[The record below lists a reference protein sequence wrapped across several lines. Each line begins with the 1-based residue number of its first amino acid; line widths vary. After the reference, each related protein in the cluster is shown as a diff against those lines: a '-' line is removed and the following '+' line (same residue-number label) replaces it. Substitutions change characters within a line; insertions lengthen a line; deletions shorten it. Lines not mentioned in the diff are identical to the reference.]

1 MRRVVTTVMTLTLGL
16 GACSSDAAPATVS
29 SAPVVSFATVAVPSS
44 VATAISDVAATV
56 ESGPPLSNDSPLT
69 QPPATTLQPAP
80 TTPLRASSV
89 TVEELGPVAAAVDVA
104 TRTGDELL
112 YVVSQTGS
120 VSALSVSSGEISE
133 VLTLS
138 TDELASGGEQGL
150 LGLTFSPNGKLAYIN
165 YTNADGDTEISE
177 YEVDDKGLFNAA
189 SKRLLLTIDQPYANH
204 NGGGI
209 ELGPDGLLYIGTG
222 DGGAGGDPER
232 RALNLGSLLGKML
245 RIDPVPD
252 ENGNGYSI
260 PSDNPFVGVD
270 GARPEIWAVGL
281 RNPWRFSFDRATN
294 DLWIA
299 DVGQNDWEEID
310 VAWAQDGGGAGMN
323 FGWSAFEGTHRY
335 NEDQSATGVTP
346 PVYEYR
352 HGEMGCSISGGV
364 LYRGEAIP
372 ALKGRYVYG
381 DYCTGQIRALALNA
395 DGTAST
401 EVAFDAKVEGLS
413 SINQDANGEL
423 IITSVLNG
431 AVLAL
436 RVV

>member
-1 MRRVVTTVMTLTLGL
+1 MTTVITLTLGL
-16 GACSSDAAPATVS
+16 GACSSDSPATVS
-29 SAPVVSFATVAVPSS
+29 SGPGGSLATVAVPGSVGTPSS
-44 VATAISDVAATV
+44 DAATTV
-56 ESGPPLSNDSPLT
+56 ESEPPLSDDSLLT

-80 TTPLRASSV
+80 TTPLDANSV

-104 TRTGDELL
+104 TRTSDDLL

-120 VSALSVSSGEISE
+120 ISALSVASGEITE

-138 TDELASGGEQGL
+138 SDELASGGEQGL
-150 LGLTFSPNGKLAYIN
+150 LGLTFSLDGNLAYIN
-165 YTNADGDTEISE
+165 YTNAAGDTEISE
-177 YEVDDKGLFNAA
+177 YEVDAKGLFDPA
-189 SKRLLLTIDQPYANH
+189 SKRLLLKIDQPYANH

-245 RIDPVPD
+245 RIDPAPGD
-252 ENGNGYSI
+252 GQGYSI

-281 RNPWRFSFDRATN
+281 RNPWRFSFDRVTN

-310 VAWAQDGGGAGMN
+310 VAWAQDGGGRGMN

-335 NEDQSATGVTP
+335 NDDQSATGVSP
-346 PVYEYR
+346 PIHEYR
-352 HGEMGCSISGGV
+352 HGDMGCSISGGV

-372 ALKGRYVYG
+372 ALKGWYVYG
-381 DYCTGQIRALALNA
+381 DYCSGQIRALELNP
-395 DGTAST
+395 DGTAGR
-401 EVAFDAKVEGLS
+401 EVAFDFTVEGVS
-413 SINQDANGEL
+413 SINQDAGGEL

-431 AVLAL
+431 SIFAL
-436 RVV
+436 RVT